1 MKIEG
6 LEAGFHAKENIMAE
20 EKNYDGIVYE
30 KDTKV
35 PVIFRILFFGLI
47 IWGVIFMGYFLLSD
61 WSSVGEFD
69 ARKKTMDEKL
79 AKSAGP
85 GAPGALPGAFVHKEG
100 KKEDYLAMGKKEFA
114 TRCAVCHGADARGGI
129 GPDLTRKEFKYG
141 RTEAA
146 LTESIAKGRP
156 GGMPGFEKELSHE
169 QVEGLVQY
177 VLSL

>member
-1 MKIEG
+1 
-6 LEAGFHAKENIMAE
+6 MAD

-35 PVIFRILFFGLI
+35 PAIFQILFYGLI
-47 IWGVIFMGYFLLSD
+47 IWGGIFMGYFLLSG

-69 ARKKTMDEKL
+69 ARKKAKDEML
-79 AKSAGP
+79 ARSPGA
-85 GAPGALPGAFVHKEG
+85 GAPGAVPGGFVHKEG
-100 KKEDYLAMGKKEFA
+100 KKEDYLAMGKKEYA
-114 TRCAVCHGADARGGI
+114 ARCAVCHGADARGGI

-141 RTEAA
+141 RTETS

-169 QVEGLVQY
+169 QMEGLVQY
-177 VLSL
+177 ILAL